1 MKRAITYW
9 REEAQEALQVAG
21 HLFEM
26 RDYSYALFFGHLAVE
41 KILKA
46 LYVVKKNEQAPPIHN
61 LVRLAEAA
69 GIALDAPGKEALIKI
84 TTFNLEARY
93 PDETRSFRKK
103 CTEDFTRVELE
114 KIKEV
119 YQWLSRLIP

>member
-1 MKRAITYW
+1 LSDPIIAILSLHKRQPRQPSVGGIL
-9 REEAQEALQVAG
+9 AL
-21 HLFEM
+21 
-26 RDYSYALFFGHLAVE
+26 
-41 KILKA
+41 
-46 LYVVKKNEQAPPIHN
+46 P
-61 LVRLAEAA
+61 
-69 GIALDAPGKEALIKI
+69 
-84 TTFNLEARY
+84 LEARY